1 MKNNANLAQA
11 RIDRAIKEE
20 GDYYATHP
28 SMVERFISRV
38 SDKYEL
44 ACGGVTLVWS

>member
-20 GDYYATHP
+20 GSIITNPPYSLTDEF
-28 SMVERFISRV
+28 VKKNR
-38 SDKYEL
+38 
-44 ACGGVTLVWS
+44 

>member
-1 MKNNANLAQA
+1 MKSNANLAQA

-28 SMVERFISRV
+28 SMVERFLGFRINMNLE
-38 SDKYEL
+38 KF
-44 ACGGVTLVWS
+44 

>member
-28 SMVERFISRV
+28 SMVEDLFLGFRINMNLEKF
-38 SDKYEL
+38 
-44 ACGGVTLVWS
+44 

>member
-28 SMVERFISRV
+28 SMVERFLGFRINMNLE
-38 SDKYEL
+38 KF
-44 ACGGVTLVWS
+44 

>member
-20 GDYYATHP
+20 GDYYATP
-28 SMVERFISRV
+28 PI
-38 SDKYEL
+38 Y
-44 ACGGVTLVWS
+44 G